1 MFKAP
6 EKLNEVLQGRFYRLR
21 NRRSGE
27 GPSRLHHR
35 VSEPFNLVSEVLD
48 TEPELDLIAV
58 MEAAL
63 IYERLHMTL
72 SIAHRLRC
80 S

>member
-1 MFKAP
+1 M
-6 EKLNEVLQGRFYRLR
+6 RFYRLR
-21 NRRSGE
+21 NRRSRE
-27 GPSRLHHR
+27 VPYRLDHR

-48 TEPELDLIAV
+48 TEPALDLIAV

-72 SIAHRLRC
+72 VSHTGCGVLN
-80 S
+80 